1 MRIVHQI
8 NNKNYALLISI
19 GGKMSELVINNNIV
33 NDLLIKQFTNYVF
46 MMIVTDIKG
55 NIIYANKNTANLI
68 ILILKV

>member
-1 MRIVHQI
+1 
-8 NNKNYALLISI
+8 
-19 GGKMSELVINNNIV
+19 MSELVINNNIV